1 MPPEL
6 FDVLPSALPFRI
18 PPHWVALTG
27 ESPGSYSNK
36 ENAIKQIEEEINKTI
51 GKASAALVGS
61 LPLEASGELL
71 TLGASSEM
79 DGLCLLPHTSV

>member
-1 MPPEL
+1 M
-6 FDVLPSALPFRI
+6 
-18 PPHWVALTG
+18 
-27 ESPGSYSNK
+27 
-36 ENAIKQIEEEINKTI
+36 EEEINKTI
-51 GKASAALVGS
+51 RKASAGLLGS